1 MKISPEK
8 HEDRSAGYDAVDI
21 ARANL
26 SYGPPKKTEKPWR
39 KIAGSAICVLFA
51 VAVALLASH
60 VGHLIVGAPR

>member
-8 HEDRSAGYDAVDI
+8 HEDRSAGSYDAVDI

-26 SYGPPKKTEKPWR
+26 SYGPPNTEKPWR
-39 KIAGSAICVLFA
+39 KIAGSAIFVLFA
-51 VAVALLASH
+51 VGVALLASH

>member
-21 ARANL
+21 ARATNL
-26 SYGPPKKTEKPWR
+26 SYGPPNTEKPWR
-39 KIAGSAICVLFA
+39 KIADPAIFVLFA